1 MKRRPPVWNDPLCV
15 DMSQARTSL
24 VTPGEVGPWSTRGIV
39 SLSSSLHHHKS
50 DLTDLSQTA
59 LDYST
64 LSSIPVMPEQTST
77 TGSDKPTKAPSRLRQ
92 FAESVLSVVRHSLPP
107 STTARR
113 STRGSNID
121 PSSPDGLSKIRSTNK
136 PFPTS
141 VPNDHQPTLNGK
153 DHPNSDGTNYKKA
166 YASDADPN
174 GVEEVA
180 VTEHQPEDP
189 DAITPAPS
197 RDSHVHN

>member
-1 MKRRPPVWNDPLCV
+1 VRSKRNYI
-15 DMSQARTSL
+15 L
-24 VTPGEVGPWSTRGIV
+24 VFFFT
-39 SLSSSLHHHKS
+39 LHKS

-92 FAESVLSVVRHSLPP
+92 FAESVLSVVRHSFPP
-107 STTARR
+107 STTAGRLTRR
-113 STRGSNID
+113 SNVD
-121 PSSPDGLSKIRSTNK
+121 PSSPDDLSNIPSNIPSTSK
-136 PFPTS
+136 PFPTRGPS
-141 VPNDHQPTLNGK
+141 DHQPTYDGK
-153 DHPNSDGTNYKKA
+153 DHTNSDRTNYKKA
-166 YASDADPN
+166 HVSDADPN
-174 GVEEVA
+174 GVEKVA
-180 VTEHQPEDP
+180 VTEHQTEDP